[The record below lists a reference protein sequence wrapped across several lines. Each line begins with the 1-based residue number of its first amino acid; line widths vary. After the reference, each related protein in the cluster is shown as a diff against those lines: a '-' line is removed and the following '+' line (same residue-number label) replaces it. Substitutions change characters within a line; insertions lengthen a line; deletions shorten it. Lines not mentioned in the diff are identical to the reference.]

1 MEHTKL
7 SNPQIKKRLRFLGSE
22 LVFCGVIITMFILM
36 KIIPFLMSI
45 VYSFTDWNGV
55 SNAVHFNGL
64 ANFQRMLKDRQF
76 WHSLVFTLEQA
87 AVHVLAVNLV
97 AFTLAYF
104 LIKPLRARG
113 VLRAGFYIPNV
124 IGGLILGFIWQFIF
138 LKVFPAIGAVTGLKL
153 FQLIW
158 LGTPGTAFWG
168 MAIVQ
173 AWSNFGYF
181 MLLYIAG
188 FTVLPMECLE
198 SARVDGANARQTLFH
213 ITIPLMRPTITRCLF
228 LSIVNC
234 FKIYTV
240 NLALTEGG
248 PYGSSQGIA
257 MNIYQTAFTENRMG
271 YGSAKSLV
279 FTLFLVVFTS
289 LQIFLTA
296 KGEEEIR

>member
-1 MEHTKL
+1 
-7 SNPQIKKRLRFLGSE
+7 
-22 LVFCGVIITMFILM
+22 MFFLM
-36 KIIPFLMSI
+36 KLVPFFLSI
-45 VYSFTDWNGV
+45 VYAFTDWNGI

-64 ANFQRMLKDRQF
+64 ENFQRMVKDTQF
-76 WHSLVFTLEQA
+76 WYSLKFTLGQA
-87 AVHVLAVNLV
+87 LVQVVSVNV
-97 AFTLAYF
+97 IAFTLAYF

-138 LKVFPAIGAVTGLKL
+138 LKVVPAIGAATNIGIFKL
-153 FQLIW
+153 FW
-158 LGTPGTAFWG
+158 LGTPATAFWG
-168 MAIVQ
+168 MSIVQ
-173 AWSNFGYF
+173 AWSHIGYF

-188 FTVLPMECLE
+188 FTALPGDCLE
-198 SARVDGANARQTLFH
+198 SARVDGASARQCLTR

-228 LSIVNC
+228 LSIVNS
-234 FKIYTV
+234 FKVYTV

-279 FTLFLVVFTS
+279 FTVLLILFTG
-289 LQIFLTA
+289 LQLYLTG
-296 KGEEEIR
+296 KGEEETR

>member
-1 MEHTKL
+1 MKQINA
-7 SNPQIKKRLRFLGSE
+7 SPQIKKKLSFWGYE
-22 LVFCGVIITMFILM
+22 AVFCGVIVVMFFLM
-36 KIIPFLMSI
+36 KLVPFFLSI
-45 VYSFTDWNGV
+45 VYAFTDWNGI

-64 ANFQRMLKDRQF
+64 ENFQRMMKDTQF
-76 WHSLVFTLEQA
+76 WYSLKFTLGQA
-87 AVHVLAVNLV
+87 LVQVVSVNV
-97 AFTLAYF
+97 IAFTLAYF

-138 LKVFPAIGAVTGLKL
+138 LKVVPAIGAATNIGVFKL
-153 FQLIW
+153 FW
-158 LGTPGTAFWG
+158 LGTPATAFWG
-168 MAIVQ
+168 MSIVQ
-173 AWSNFGYF
+173 AWSHIGYF

-188 FTVLPMECLE
+188 FTALPSDCLE
-198 SARVDGANARQTLFH
+198 SARVDGASARQCLTR

-228 LSIVNC
+228 LSIVNS
-234 FKIYTV
+234 FKVYTV

-279 FTLFLVVFTS
+279 FTVLLILFTG
-289 LQIFLTA
+289 LQLYLTG
-296 KGEEEIR
+296 KGEEETR